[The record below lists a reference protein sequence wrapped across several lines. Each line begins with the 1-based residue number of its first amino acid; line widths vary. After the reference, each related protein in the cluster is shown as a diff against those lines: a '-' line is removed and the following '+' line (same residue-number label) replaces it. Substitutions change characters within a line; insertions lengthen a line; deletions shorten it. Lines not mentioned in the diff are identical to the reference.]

1 MFDVRRFLR
10 LAAVHWAEHGRSTL
24 WFLGIGVAV
33 HLCVWLLITDAGM
46 KTWIYS
52 VDVQTIVYVM
62 GYLLTGALFAGRYFS
77 GLSRRESALTWLM
90 RPASTFEKF
99 LLAFV
104 VVAVLYPLAYTV
116 AFQVCNLPGA
126 WLGAIGRDAEV
137 ARLAAESAAGDGAG
151 MAQYVLTMEYG
162 PYVPLFDPK
171 TRAMEL
177 NLFLGGL
184 AMQGL
189 ILAAMLYFR
198 RLAGLKTVVALF
210 VLFLGLALLAGVIG
224 ASPSNLFWGEN
235 DHVESF
241 AMRAWLWLLWLGV
254 PVLFWASALFL
265 LRERELQ

>member
-1 MFDVRRFLR
+1 MFDMRRFLR

-46 KTWIYS
+46 KAWNYS
-52 VDVQTIVYVM
+52 ADFQTVVYVM

-90 RPASTFEKF
+90 RPASTPEKF
-99 LLAFV
+99 LLAFL
-104 VVAVLYPLAYTV
+104 VVALLYPLAYTV

-126 WLGAIGRDAEV
+126 WLGAIGRDAE
-137 ARLAAESAAGDGAG
+137 AERLLTERTQEAVV
-151 MAQYVLTMEYG
+151 MAQYMKVMEYG
-162 PYVPLFDPK
+162 PYFPLLDPK

-210 VLFLGLALLAGVIG
+210 VLFLGLALLVGVIG

-241 AMRAWLWLLWLGV
+241 PMRAWLWLLWLGV
-254 PVLFWASALFL
+254 PLLFWASAFVL